1 MRKGDE
7 ARYDSLFRQS
17 RAVSALAFALSREPD
32 EAIYEAAY
40 AVGTA
45 EDLLRGLTSW
55 TVHGFTWAVLGSN
68 QYPQLVDSGRRQ
80 GRPAPISGFS

>member
-1 MRKGDE
+1 MRELSESLDEAAWDAQEAGDE

-40 AVGTA
+40 AVGT
-45 EDLLRGLTSW
+45 LRTCC
-55 TVHGFTWAVLGSN
+55 AGSPPEAAQPRGPAFGN
-68 QYPQLVDSGRRQ
+68 VT
-80 GRPAPISGFS
+80 RPARTLR